1 MNEVSVMSGGVSSSR
16 RSARPGESMADR
28 RETAIVSVIDDDH
41 AVTDSLRILIESVG
55 REVATFN
62 SATDFIEAYDAER
75 PGCIVLDERMPG
87 MSGHAL
93 QEELVRRR
101 ALIPVILITA
111 HAEVEMAVDA
121 MRLGAVTLI
130 EKPFR
135 DQKLLDAIDEALRR
149 DAESRERHRD
159 RSSLEF
165 RLASLTARQREV
177 MELVIRG
184 MPNKAIARDL
194 GISERTVELHRS
206 RVLRG
211 MEVGSAAEL
220 AFAVG
225 RLRGET

>member
-1 MNEVSVMSGGVSSSR
+1 MK
-16 RSARPGESMADR
+16 PIIW
-28 RETAIVSVIDDDH
+28 IVDDDH
-41 AVTDSLRILIESVG
+41 SVTDSLQILIESVG
-55 REVATFN
+55 HDVETFN
-62 SATDFIEAYDAER
+62 SAEKFLATYDPER
-75 PGCIVLDERMPG
+75 PGCIVTDERMPG

-101 ALIPVILITA
+101 ALSPVIVITA
-111 HAEVEMAVDA
+111 HAQVEMAVDA

-130 EKPFR
+130 QKPFR
-135 DQKLLDAIDEALRR
+135 DRTLLDAIDEALKR
-149 DAESRERHRD
+149 DAEARERHQDERE
-159 RSSLEF
+159 LES
-165 RLASLTARQREV
+165 RLQTLTARQREV

-184 MPNKAIARDL
+184 MSNKSVAVEL

-211 MEVGSAAEL
+211 MNVGSAAEL